1 MGEKTSFELILNQ
14 LLVIAVNI
22 THTLHDQKV
31 VSYGALALDN

>member
-22 THTLHDQKV
+22 THTLHDHKA